1 LAIKGRLA
9 ESCYN
14 SVKIPACGSVG
25 EFDWTAVPE
34 EQIRQFLRLHF
45 VGFPCS
51 FSFSHESVP
60 DMPIDLKRSRLAFQ
74 RLSRE
79 LTKLAKNPAP
89 ESVHKFRTNSR
100 RVETLL
106 SEVAPELSRN
116 DKKLLKL
123 LSRLRKKAGRVRD
136 LDVEIASLRSLKIPG
151 GNGHKSQFVDALVQ
165 ERARHEQKL
174 TKAFNRETADELR
187 KRLKRAAGEI
197 EIPKSAEPVT
207 LTLSKLAKLGRDHVT
222 LTEKT
227 LHQYRIIGKRA
238 RYIAELAGDDAVAK
252 PIVGQLKHMQD
263 VIGDW
268 HDWLKLTQRAE
279 ALFGGVR
286 DSALVAMLRNV
297 TQAKFR
303 QSVDAV
309 AETRAALSSKASEP
323 ARAAASPGRKPST
336 GSAGT
341 SATAA

>member
-1 LAIKGRLA
+1 VLKYRFAVLWVSLARLRFQR
-9 ESCYN
+9 N
-14 SVKIPACGSVG
+14 KSVKFP
-25 EFDWTAVPE
+25 
-34 EQIRQFLRLHF
+34 RLLF
-45 VGFPCS
+45 AGFPCS
-51 FSFSHESVP
+51 FSFFSISVP
-60 DMPIDLKRSRLAFQ
+60 DMPIDLKRSHLAFQ
-74 RLSRE
+74 RLGRE
-79 LTKLAKNPAP
+79 LTKLGKNPAP

-100 RVETLL
+100 RVEALL
-106 SEVAPELSRN
+106 SEVAPELNRN
-116 DKKLLKL
+116 DKKLLRL

-136 LDVEIASLRSLKIPG
+136 LDVEISSLRSLKIPG

-165 ERARHEQKL
+165 ERVKREQKL
-174 TKAFNRETADELR
+174 AKAFNREMADEVR

-197 EIPKSAEPVT
+197 DIPKNTEPLT

-222 LTEKT
+222 LTERT

-238 RYIAELAGDDAVAK
+238 RYIAELANPDSEAK
-252 PIVGQLKHMQD
+252 RIVDQLKHMQD

-268 HDWLKLTQRAE
+268 HDWLKLTQKAE

-309 AETRAALSSKASEP
+309 AETRAALSGKKSEP
-323 ARAAASPGRKPST
+323 VQSGAPPSRRPST
-336 GSAGT
+336 ISAEAS
-341 SATAA
+341 SAVA

>member
-1 LAIKGRLA
+1 
-9 ESCYN
+9 
-14 SVKIPACGSVG
+14 
-25 EFDWTAVPE
+25 
-34 EQIRQFLRLHF
+34 
-45 VGFPCS
+45 
-51 FSFSHESVP
+51 
-60 DMPIDLKRSRLAFQ
+60 MPIDLKPSRLAFQ
-74 RLSRE
+74 RLGRE
-79 LTKLAKNPAP
+79 LTKLVKNPTP

-100 RVETLL
+100 RVETVLN
-106 SEVAPELSRN
+106 EVASGRNRN
-116 DKKLLKL
+116 DKKVLKL

-151 GNGHKSQFVDALVQ
+151 GNGHKSQFVDELVQ
-165 ERARHEQKL
+165 ERAKRERKL
-174 TKAFNRETADELR
+174 AKAFNRDAVVEIR
-187 KRLKRAAGEI
+187 RRLKRAASEI
-197 EIPKSAEPVT
+197 KVPKDSRPAE
-207 LTLSKLAKLGRDHVT
+207 LTLSKINKLGRDREM

-238 RYIAELAGDDAVAK
+238 RYIAELADGDVEANRV
-252 PIVGQLKHMQD
+252 VEQLKRMQD

-309 AETRAALSSKASEP
+309 AETRAALSDKKSEP
-323 ARAAASPGRKPST
+323 CSTAVSPARKPST
-336 GSAGT
+336 RSVPP
-341 SATAA
+341 TAAVA

>member
-1 LAIKGRLA
+1 
-9 ESCYN
+9 
-14 SVKIPACGSVG
+14 
-25 EFDWTAVPE
+25 
-34 EQIRQFLRLHF
+34 
-45 VGFPCS
+45 
-51 FSFSHESVP
+51 
-60 DMPIDLKRSRLAFQ
+60 MPIDLKHSRLAFQ
-74 RLSRE
+74 RLGRE
-79 LTKLAKNPAP
+79 LTKLAKHPAP

-100 RVETLL
+100 RVEALL
-106 SEVAPELSRN
+106 SEVAPKLNRH

-136 LDVEIASLRSLKIPG
+136 LDVEIAALRSLKIPE

-165 ERARHEQKL
+165 ERGKREHKL
-174 TKAFNRETADELR
+174 AKAFNRETAVELR
-187 KRLKRAAGEI
+187 KRLRCAASEI
-197 EIPKSAEPVT
+197 DIPKNTEPLT
-207 LTLSKLAKLGRDHVT
+207 LTLGKLAKLGRDHVT

-238 RYIAELAGDDAVAK
+238 RYIAELAGQDAEAQR
-252 PIVGQLKHMQD
+252 IVDQLKHMQD

-268 HDWLKLTQRAE
+268 HDWLKLTQKAE

-309 AETRAALSSKASEP
+309 AETRAALSAKKAEP
-323 ARAAASPGRKPST
+323 IHAVTAPSRKPSA
-336 GSAGT
+336 GSAG
-341 SATAA
+341 AGAAVA